1 MSVDTISG
9 SGDFRVGDVL
19 NRTWRVY
26 TGNFLFFL
34 GITLLVYLAIFLPLG
49 AIIGLVVL
57 AGMGGGAE
65 GLIVVG
71 VILAV
76 VLFVVLNTIG
86 QAVMLLGTF
95 QRMRGQP
102 LRVGEALRRA
112 FARFFPLVGLG
123 IVYTLGLVIAF
134 LLLIIPG
141 FIVFVM
147 WAVSVPA
154 CVVDGLGPIASL
166 SRSAELTKGYRWKV
180 FGLILVLSVIN
191 GVGNQFFQTAG
202 GFVGASASL
211 AGIAIWFVVW
221 TGLWNCALI
230 MIYHDLRV
238 AKEGIDIEQIAA
250 IFD

>member
-1 MSVDTISG
+1 MAVDTISG
-9 SGDFRVGDVL
+9 GGDFRVGDVL

-26 TGNFLFFL
+26 TGNILFFL
-34 GITLLVYLAIFLPLG
+34 GIVLLVYLAILLPLG
-49 AIIGLVVL
+49 AIGGLL
-57 AGMGGGAE
+57 AFAGMGGGAE
-65 GLIVVG
+65 WLIAAG
-71 VILAV
+71 GILAAL
-76 VLFVVLNTIG
+76 LFVVLNTIG
-86 QAVMLLGTF
+86 QAVLLLGTF

-112 FARFFPLVGLG
+112 FARFFPLVGLS
-123 IVYTLGLVIAF
+123 IVYTLGLAVAF

-180 FGLILVLSVIN
+180 FGLILVLSLIN
-191 GVGNQFFQTAG
+191 GIGNQFFQTAG
-202 GFVGASASL
+202 GFLGVW
-211 AGIAIWFVVW
+211 AGLGGVAIWFVAW

-238 AKEGIDIEQIAA
+238 AKEGIDIEQLAA